1 MRDSKIKIHEAM
13 ALVDTHQVSASFDAD
28 TSTVTVSSPYN
39 PALVE
44 SLVTEGLGYFNES
57 AKAWVFPL
65 EAMQSVVQVYN
76 EHYPNHDLP
85 SALLMRTLD
94 EADGADDNEDAAS
107 SVAISEIESM
117 GAKAVSI
124 YALSESYAQAV
135 ARLVQVMPIE
145 AVAAAARDFGIYPLG
160 WEDEV
165 TKLNRLLP
173 ITHQLSKMAQEEK
186 NKVVALQRFLNALEE
201 AKFRGVYS
209 RDVLN
214 HLVKP
219 AGLEVTKSPFNPN
232 Y

>member
-1 MRDSKIKIHEAM
+1 M
-13 ALVDTHQVSASFDAD
+13 ALVETHKVTASFDAG
-28 TSTVTVSSPYN
+28 TSTVEVSSPYN
-39 PALVE
+39 PKLVEALV
-44 SLVTEGLGYFNES
+44 TKGLGYFSES

-65 EAMQSVVQVYN
+65 ESMKSVVQVYN
-76 EHYPNHDLP
+76 EHYPSHDLP
-85 SALLMRTLD
+85 SSLLMQAID
-94 EADGADDNEDAAS
+94 EADSTTDGDEEPSAA
-107 SVAISEIESM
+107 ITEIESM

-124 YALSESYAQAV
+124 YALSESYAQAI
-135 ARLVQVMPIE
+135 ARLVQTMDIDT
-145 AVAAAARDFGIYPLG
+145 VAAAARDFGIYPLG

-165 TKLNRLLP
+165 TKLNRLIP
-173 ITHQLSKMAQEEK
+173 IAQQLTKMAQEDK

-214 HLVKP
+214 HLIKP